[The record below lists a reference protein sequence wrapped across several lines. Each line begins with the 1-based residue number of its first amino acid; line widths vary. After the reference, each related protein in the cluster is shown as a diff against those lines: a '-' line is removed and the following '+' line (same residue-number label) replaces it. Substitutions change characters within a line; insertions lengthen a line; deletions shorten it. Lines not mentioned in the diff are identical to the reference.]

1 VTWDTW
7 DQVYSLA
14 FKHSSVADRGNA
26 LKKADDTFVMWYNSW
41 YHDCT
46 WAKEPHGLIVRLSKY
61 DKLYPEFHSF
71 IPTRR
76 TDHSS
81 SGFLHVRHLLYR
93 AFLNLVVQKSRRQE
107 SISDDLFNLAT
118 TCIQLAV
125 DVTRL
130 TVSSIQAGYSV
141 SGTLQAVF
149 FHALSYLWNASVTL
163 VLYATSPVSVRE
175 KLSPSIGPINIT
187 DEIRSAIQLFKHHAD
202 AIPVAHTA
210 AQKIDGLLHK
220 EADGTARCESNDHGA
235 IHVAAPRPTAMAMEG
250 IAEAMP
256 DLDFSQFDFALDDF
270 DEYPFSLS
278 DFTNFLDDQDKNGGA
293 KPERTDA
300 DGKAPYSGT
309 L

>member
-1 VTWDTW
+1 MTWDTW

-14 FKHSSVADRGNA
+14 FKHSSVAERGNA

-46 WAKEPHGLIVRLSKY
+46 WAKEPHGLIVRLRTY
-61 DKLYPEFHSF
+61 DKLYPSF
-71 IPTRR
+71 RNS
-76 TDHSS
+76 DHSK

-93 AFLNLVVQKSRRQE
+93 AFLNLVVQKGRRQE
-107 SISDDLFNLAT
+107 SISNELFDLAT

-125 DVTRL
+125 NVTRL
-130 TVSSIQAGYSV
+130 TVSSIHAGYSV

-149 FHALSYLWNASVTL
+149 FHALSYLWNASLTL
-163 VLYATSPVSVRE
+163 VLYTTSPVSVKER
-175 KLSPSIGPINIT
+175 LSSSIGPINIT
-187 DEIRSAIQLFKHHAD
+187 DEISSAVRLFKHHAD
-202 AIPVAHTA
+202 VIPVAHTA

-220 EADGTARCESNDHGA
+220 EADRTARCESNEHGA
-235 IHVAAPRPTAMAMEG
+235 IHVAAPGPTAMAMEG

-256 DLDFSQFDFALDDF
+256 DLDFSQFDFALDHF
-270 DEYPFSLS
+270 DEYPIFLS
-278 DFTNFLDDQDKNGGA
+278 DFTNILDDQDKTGGA
-293 KPERTDA
+293 KLERTDD